1 MFSNSKMFGIDPRGG
16 SANSLIRQDVVNN
29 KFEQERSKVK
39 QVLFLPRVRD
49 PIIRPALL
57 LSLTRI

>member
-1 MFSNSKMFGIDPRGG
+1 MTIDPRGG